1 VYRISHNSICDAH
14 KSLSMAACSAMSCA
28 PMVVFLDAWCVCTI
42 QGLAVEVQ
50 TYNLM
55 IATCVKLGQPDSA
68 MAIYQR

>member
-1 VYRISHNSICDAH
+1 MMCQSVP
-14 KSLSMAACSAMSCA
+14 AAEASASWIM
-28 PMVVFLDAWCVCTI
+28 